1 MFCYTIRE
9 IKYLLSLRRDK
20 RDLEAFA
27 RGSRL
32 LRTRT
37 DPSALGARPSMS
49 YDCVEYIIESGRGT
63 KCTEWQWDGQVYE
76 DEHLSSL
83 ALLAQAGQNSLL
95 VTSDCPKRV
104 QSYQLIK

>member
-49 YDCVEYIIESGRGT
+49 YDGVSNTLLSRVE
-63 KCTEWQWDGQVYE
+63 
-76 DEHLSSL
+76 
-83 ALLAQAGQNSLL
+83 AQNVLNGNGMGKYMRMS
-95 VTSDCPKRV
+95 T
-104 QSYQLIK
+104 